1 MTSALGTPDFKN
13 HRFHVL
19 DGMRGITAI
28 LIMLYHYYRPHNY
41 SFLSNT
47 FIAVDFFFILSGF
60 VISHSYG
67 QKLMNGMRASDY
79 ILRRIGRLF
88 PMMVIGLIIGAV
100 SFYFL
105 VDPSDFSHR
114 EIIASVTLNLFFI
127 PYLNH
132 KITFSAATGN
142 IFPVDPPLWSIFFEL
157 TVSVLFIGLIRL
169 GSRTLE
175 KLGIL
180 SYALLCVA
188 CLIGGLI
195 GYNNNIGDP
204 GGFEAD
210 NFLSGFPRVFYGFIC
225 GMILYRLQGTPSRYR
240 LLNRLQQLPS
250 LNPIW
255 LYAALALM
263 LICPVKLSGFYYL
276 IAIVFLAPFLIMYG
290 GKAQCH
296 NSIILFLSESLGWL
310 SYPIYCLHMPVLFGI
325 RVLAA
330 RHMVTDYFGLPIE
343 IVTIAITLILAT
355 LSAVV
360 VDKYF
365 RKRFEDVLRHIVSR
379 KLLYSDGCS
388 QDSLPAG

>member
-1 MTSALGTPDFKN
+1 VTSVSGTTDFKY
-13 HRFHVL
+13 HRFQVL
-19 DGMRGITAI
+19 DGMRGVAAI
-28 LIMLYHYYRPHNY
+28 LIMLYHYYRACNY
-41 SFLSNT
+41 TFLSNT

-60 VISHSYG
+60 VISYSYG
-67 QKLMNGMRASDY
+67 QKLLNGMSASNY

-88 PMMVIGLIIGAV
+88 PMMLIGIIIGAV
-100 SFYFL
+100 SFYFP

-169 GSRTLE
+169 GSQTLE

-180 SYALLCVA
+180 SYAFLCAA

-225 GMILYRLQGTPSRYR
+225 GMLLYRLRGTPSRYR
-240 LLNRLQQLPS
+240 LLNWLQHLPS
-250 LNPIW
+250 LSPIW
-255 LYAALALM
+255 LYGALALM
-263 LICPVKLSGFYYL
+263 LACPVKLCGFYYL
-276 IAIVFLAPFLIMYG
+276 IAIVFCAPFLVMHG
-290 GKAQCH
+290 GKARCH
-296 NSIILFLSESLGWL
+296 NSMILFLSENLGWL

-325 RVLAA
+325 RVLAV
-330 RHMVTDYFGLPIE
+330 HHILTNYLGLPIE
-343 IVTIAITLILAT
+343 MLAIAVTLILAT
-355 LSAVV
+355 LSAVI
-360 VDKYF
+360 VDKYVQ
-365 RKRFEDVLRHIVSR
+365 KRFIGMLQYLFNGYRC
-379 KLLYSDGCS
+379 G
-388 QDSLPAG
+388 